1 MSTPRSTAVILTTAA
16 GLVLAPMAMGIGPS
30 DFAVNIPDGPTQ
42 MGPPAGFDPTKNCPP
57 PLPSLGSTTP
67 PTGVYTCPGTYQ
79 WSDSATP
86 MTGTVTV
93 VSTGQQGTI
102 ALRCD
107 WNLTNTMTVA
117 VDFSKNPLS
126 PTSSVSGFSGTGG
139 QACSWEIKVGAS
151 SLMGTLT
158 GTATLDQPSPQMGR
172 FTGNLSILV
181 VGGTGDYA
189 NAAGSGSM
197 VQSQEFP
204 FPTPEAPTLPGLPTG
219 GGAPGGLPPGIP
231 GGLPGGL
238 PPGVSIPGQASMERA
253 LMTAVATQAGS
264 SMQIRL
270 RTGKPKATFLVPSGT
285 ITSTTKWKTHMSAAP
300 KSRCAMT
307 ATKAGK
313 TVKLGTRSS
322 GSTGTIVGSSYAPA
336 VLAKAGGTG
345 NWRLRAS
352 CTKAGS
358 TFAARPATLKL
369 RK

>member
-1 MSTPRSTAVILTTAA
+1 MHTRRYAPVILTTAA
-16 GLVLAPMAMGIGPS
+16 GLMLAPVAMGIGPS

-42 MGPPAGFDPTKNCPP
+42 MGPPASFDPTKNCTP
-57 PLPSLGSTTP
+57 PLPSITSTTP

-139 QACSWEIKVGAS
+139 QACSWEIKVGTS

-158 GTATLDQPSPQMGR
+158 GTAALDQPSANTGR
-172 FTGNLSILV
+172 FTGNLSILI
-181 VGGTGDYA
+181 VGGTGEYA
-189 NAAGSGSM
+189 NAAGTGSM

-204 FPTPEAPTLPGLPTG
+204 FPTPTAPSLPNLPTG
-219 GGAPGGLPPGIP
+219 GGAPGGIPGGIP
-231 GGLPGGL
+231 GGLPPGL
-238 PPGVSIPGQASMERA
+238 PIPGQSSMERA
-253 LMTAVATQAGS
+253 LMTAVANQAGS

-270 RTGKPKATFLVPSGT
+270 RTGKPKAAFLVPKGT

-300 KSRCAMT
+300 KSRCTMT
-307 ATKAGK
+307 ASKAGK
-313 TVKLGTRSS
+313 TVKLGKGSS

-358 TFAARPATLKL
+358 TYKARPSTLKL
-369 RK
+369 SK